1 MQREQPTSPAP
12 PIPAHA
18 PGSAAAPRGT
28 GTLLAAVAIG
38 LLLGAGGVGAAWA
51 IAGDGSGAES
61 GAATDARGACDA
73 LGGFDEAKF
82 TAKGDEG
89 LVALNRWSGA
99 VTLSA
104 AAAAGDPAY
113 KPLSDSLSRA
123 QHRHAQVFD
132 FDAEVKKD
140 LAQARGICE
149 DL

>member
-1 MQREQPTSPAP
+1 M
-12 PIPAHA
+12 
-18 PGSAAAPRGT
+18 
-28 GTLLAAVAIG
+28 AAVAIG

-51 IAGDGSGAES
+51 ITGDGSGAAS

-73 LGGFDEAKF
+73 LAGFDEAKF

-113 KPLSDSLSRA
+113 KPLSDSLDRA
-123 QHRHAQVFD
+123 RLRHAQVFD

-140 LAQARGICE
+140 LAEARGICE
-149 DL
+149 DF

>member
-1 MQREQPTSPAP
+1 MQQGQSTP
-12 PIPAHA
+12 PIPAQA
-18 PGSAAAPRGT
+18 PGSAVAPRGN
-28 GTLLAAVAIG
+28 GRLVAALVIG

-51 IAGDGSGAES
+51 IGGNGSADTT
-61 GAATDARGACDA
+61 GAAVDARGACDA
-73 LGGFDEAKF
+73 LAGFDETKL

-113 KPLSDSLSRA
+113 ASLSDSLSRA

-132 FDAEVKKD
+132 FDAGVKKD
-140 LAQARGICE
+140 LAKARGICE